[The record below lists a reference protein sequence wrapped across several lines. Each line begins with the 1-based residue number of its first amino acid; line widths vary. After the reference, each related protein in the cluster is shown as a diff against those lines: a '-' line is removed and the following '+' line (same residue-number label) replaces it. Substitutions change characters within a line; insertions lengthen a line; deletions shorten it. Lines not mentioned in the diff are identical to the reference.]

1 MGEIFS
7 NQVLICALLGWFL
20 GQFLKVPIEYLTR
33 RRWNWA
39 LWFSSGGMPSSHSSL
54 MVSTTLAIGLYH
66 GFGTPLFALAFAMS
80 MIVIYDAAGV
90 RRQAGFHAQKI
101 NIVFEELFHGR
112 PITQERLIEVLG
124 HTPRQVLGGIFL
136 GVVITLVVYAVWPPL
151 P

>member
-20 GQFLKVPIEYLTR
+20 GQFLKVPIEYLVK

-112 PITQERLIEVLG
+112 PIPQERLIEVLG